1 MNELDKTLKNN
12 ELEISNSNNNNVYDP
27 FYTPSENIKVT
38 DNQPVGPKGYFY
50 VEYYYRQF

>member
-50 VEYYYRQF
+50 IECYGCL

>member
-12 ELEISNSNNNNVYDP
+12 ELDSTDSNISNVYNP
-27 FYTPSENIKVT
+27 FYTPLENTKTT

-50 VEYYYRQF
+50 VECYGC